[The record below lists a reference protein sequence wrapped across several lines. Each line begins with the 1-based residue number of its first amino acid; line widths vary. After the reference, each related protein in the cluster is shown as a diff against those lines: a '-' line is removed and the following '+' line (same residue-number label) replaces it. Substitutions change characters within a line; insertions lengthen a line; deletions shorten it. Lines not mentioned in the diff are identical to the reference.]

1 MSLISVYFYV
11 QGNSVDMDG
20 TEYDVEHVVFAVLLE
35 LYLTSTALFT
45 YYRSTPHHDPV
56 LLHDRN
62 QKINNK
68 QLGQTLHGDAIYVT
82 ILFFGQVMT
91 VTD

>member
-1 MSLISVYFYV
+1 M
-11 QGNSVDMDG
+11 
-20 TEYDVEHVVFAVLLE
+20 
-35 LYLTSTALFT
+35 

-82 ILFFGQVMT
+82 IFWTSDDCNRLSEILSYTCPLDKCNYFHISITAVL
-91 VTD
+91 